1 MFDTVEIKRHLSFH
15 SLILKKEKE
24 GSRMSYESKRDDFI
38 FLMFILARIL
48 QRNKSSAMGSY
59 GARV

>member
-1 MFDTVEIKRHLSFH
+1 
-15 SLILKKEKE
+15 
-24 GSRMSYESKRDDFI
+24 MSYESKRDDFI
-38 FLMFILARIL
+38 FLILARIL